1 MAKQGRYWAVFIA
14 LFFSLGALANSASLS
29 ARGLFKDAVL
39 LEIDGQRA
47 LVRTGKQHPLG
58 AVVVSANSRVSVVR
72 YRGKTYRLTLNK
84 QVGALYAPSVK
95 PEVVLRRNGNS
106 EYRTRL
112 QINGR
117 SAEAVVDTGAT
128 KVAMS
133 ARHARQLGI
142 RYDRAEVVSIATAS
156 GVSRGFSVNLDKLSV
171 GGIERRHVPA
181 VVVDGDYP
189 HVILLG
195 MSFLEHVDLQER
207 GNILRL
213 SAH

>member
-1 MAKQGRYWAVFIA
+1 MKKWVIFVVMVAAAAMANATELTV
-14 LFFSLGALANSASLS
+14 
-29 ARGLFKDAVL
+29 RGLFKDAAL
-39 LEIDGQRA
+39 LDVNGQQK
-47 LVRTGKQHPLG
+47 LVRAGSSHPGG
-58 AVVVSANSRVSVVR
+58 AKVISANSRFALVH
-72 YRGKTYRLTLNK
+72 YQGKTHRLTLNK
-84 QVGALYAPSVK
+84 RIGTLYAESANQ
-95 PEVVLRRNGNS
+95 EVVLQRNSNR

-133 ARHARQLGI
+133 ARHAEQLGI
-142 RYDRAEVVSIATAS
+142 RYGEAPVVSIATAS
-156 GVSRGFSVNLDKLSV
+156 GVSRGFSVKLDKLSV
-171 GGIERRHVPA
+171 GGIERYHIPA

-207 GNILRL
+207 GNILTL
-213 SAH
+213 SPH

>member
-1 MAKQGRYWAVFIA
+1 MKQLAIIAVLMVA
-14 LFFSLGALANSASLS
+14 ATTASASELIV
-29 ARGLFKDAVL
+29 RGLFKNAVL
-39 LEIDGQRA
+39 LEINGQQQ
-47 LVRTGKQHPLG
+47 LVRTGSSHPGWAKVL
-58 AVVVSANSRVSVVR
+58 SANSRFAQVR
-72 YRGKTYRLTLNK
+72 YQGKTHRLTLNK
-84 QVGALYAPSVK
+84 RIGTLYAESERQ
-95 PEVVLRRNGNS
+95 EVVLQRNSNR

-142 RYDRAEVVSIATAS
+142 RYDDAPVVSIATAS
-156 GVSRGFSVNLDKLSV
+156 GVSRGFAVKLDKLAV
-171 GGIERRHVPA
+171 GGIERHHIPA
-181 VVVDGDYP
+181 VVVDGEYP

-207 GNILRL
+207 GSIMTL
-213 SAH
+213 SAP